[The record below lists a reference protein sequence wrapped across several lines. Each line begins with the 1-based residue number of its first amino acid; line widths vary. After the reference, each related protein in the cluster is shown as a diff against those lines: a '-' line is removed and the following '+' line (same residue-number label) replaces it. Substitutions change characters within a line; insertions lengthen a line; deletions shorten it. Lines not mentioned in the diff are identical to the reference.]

1 MSLGVAERPAALRPR
16 VGVLATHPVQY
27 YGAWYRALAR
37 CVDLDVFF
45 AHRPTPR
52 QQGDG
57 FGVGFQWDVPL
68 LDGYRHRFL
77 RNRARRPDPS
87 AFLGCDT
94 PEIAALVRDGRFD
107 AFVVHGWASRS
118 YWQAIAACRRTGTPV
133 LVRGDSQLRTAR
145 SRLRRALK
153 YLLYRGFIP
162 RFDAYLVVGER
173 AREYLAHY
181 GADPRRMFFSP
192 HAVDNRFFGERAD
205 AARAHREALR
215 DRWGLP
221 KNAVVF
227 LFSGKLIDKKRP
239 GDFVRAVAAIA
250 GRDREIWGLVV
261 GDGALRGPLEAATG
275 ERAAP
280 IRFAGFLNQ
289 TAMPE
294 AYAVSDAL
302 VLPSDGGETW
312 GLVVNEAMASG
323 LPAVVSDAVGCGPD
337 LVRTGETGQ
346 VFPCGDA
353 GALAARLGELAA
365 DRAGLAAMGAAAR
378 RHVQGY
384 SLERAAEAVVA
395 AVEIVADR
403 PRRTGP
409 ARSRVDR

>member
-1 MSLGVAERPAALRPR
+1 MSLGVVERPAGPRPR

-27 YGAWYRALAR
+27 YGPWYRTLAL
-37 CVDLDVFF
+37 CVDLEVFF
-45 AHRPTPR
+45 AHRPPPR

-57 FGVGFQWDVPL
+57 FGVGFEWDVPL

-77 RNRARRPDPS
+77 RNRASRRDPS
-87 AFLGCDT
+87 TFMGCDT
-94 PEIAALVRDGRFD
+94 PEIATLVRDGRFD

-133 LVRGDSQLRTAR
+133 LVRGDSQLETAR

-153 YLLYRGFIP
+153 YPLYRLFIP

-173 AREYLAHY
+173 ARAYLAHY

-205 AARAHREALR
+205 AARAHRAALR

-227 LFSGKLIDKKRP
+227 LFSGKLVDKKRP
-239 GDFVRAVAAIA
+239 GDFVQAVAAAA
-250 GRDREIWGLVV
+250 GRDRAVWGLVV
-261 GDGALRGPLEAATG
+261 GDGALRASLEAATG
-275 ERAAP
+275 EAGAP

-337 LVRTGETGQ
+337 LVRAGETGQ
-346 VFPCGDA
+346 VFPCADVD
-353 GALAARLGELAA
+353 ALAARLGELAA

-378 RHVQGY
+378 RHVEGY
-384 SLERAAEAVVA
+384 SLERATEAVMA
-395 AVEIVADR
+395 ALEVVSGQ
-403 PRRTGP
+403 PRIAGP
-409 ARSRVDR
+409 ARSGADR